1 MDWCKCT
8 KCSPMPSGI
17 EYQCCREMEGIDE
30 RLTEH
35 GGGLQCIKDHE
46 QFKVVCLNKDVLYT
60 ALVTMK
66 SVRGDSLRLPLA
78 NRNRQLL
85 NADL

>member
-1 MDWCKCT
+1 
-8 KCSPMPSGI
+8 MPSGI
-17 EYQCCREMEGIDE
+17 ECQCCREMEGIDK

-35 GGGLQCIKDHE
+35 GGGLQCIMDHE
-46 QFKVVCLNKDVLYT
+46 QFKVVCLNKDILYT

-78 NRNRQLL
+78 NRHRQLI